1 MKDTLNHGITS
12 EIKREAHTEKEGN
25 NQGKMKKFPRTLF
38 HFCKGRERT

>member
-25 NQGKMKKFPRTLF
+25 NQGKMKKISPNPLSLL
-38 HFCKGRERT
+38 